1 MLDAAQRS
9 HQLRFAGIRRG
20 ALKHQ
25 GICGHDEPRIG
36 IVGSY
41 RRYNRLRFLTQPC
54 GKMTHQVHNRRPATM
69 QQSVFIRTEFFLLI
83 LFSLVVPLAIYAYM
97 MWKRAISRKTVFF
110 LAIVLIVLAGIDI
123 LLLQKLKGQ
132 AELTSSLIDNAL
144 FSSELSLAL
153 YLLPALFAGVGIN
166 MMSHLLISHLSQAER
181 QFDREHPTRNGAA
194 DDAGN

>member
-1 MLDAAQRS
+1 
-9 HQLRFAGIRRG
+9 
-20 ALKHQ
+20 
-25 GICGHDEPRIG
+25 
-36 IVGSY
+36 
-41 RRYNRLRFLTQPC
+41 
-54 GKMTHQVHNRRPATM
+54 M

-83 LFSLVVPLAIYAYM
+83 LFSLIVPLAIYAYM

-166 MMSHLLISHLSQAER
+166 MLSHLLISHLSQAER

>member
-1 MLDAAQRS
+1 
-9 HQLRFAGIRRG
+9 
-20 ALKHQ
+20 
-25 GICGHDEPRIG
+25 
-36 IVGSY
+36 
-41 RRYNRLRFLTQPC
+41 
-54 GKMTHQVHNRRPATM
+54 M

-83 LFSLVVPLAIYAYM
+83 LFSLIVPLAIYAYM

-123 LLLQKLKGQ
+123 FLLQKLKGQ

-166 MMSHLLISHLSQAER
+166 MLSHLLISHLSQAER